1 MKNELGTETIKTQ
14 SYEEF
19 ESYQSWLKN
28 MRIPEVIK
36 KNVEMYEG
44 DQWATATERTE
55 NMPRPVFNAYAY
67 LLNTKLGNIL
77 SNPMKV
83 NYISTST
90 RDVSNKFT
98 RISEYLRKE
107 ANEEQ
112 YDFDIAK
119 ESLLKGTGFKYYH
132 YNENALG
139 LKGEFKGGIRIELID
154 IMDIAFA
161 NPTIKDIQKQKWII
175 IRSRIE
181 YDIAKELCDKKSDRE
196 KIHPDKIDNSIY
208 TDVEELKDSKYVYV
222 YTKMIKKDGEVYFSK
237 STDTVLLHDFKPLNP
252 NLIEK
257 EITKKAKEGLE
268 VDTMQD
274 SDLEREG
281 NVNDYANDYKAYLY
295 PVNSLTFKE
304 KDKRIIGIPEFNDII
319 EAQKGINSNYGIGT
333 LNNLQVACPKY
344 VVKEGALQGQVISN
358 KVGETITDYTPIGS
372 QGIYTLQATP
382 ITQGALA
389 LAPNSLELLK
399 VIKGANDVI
408 SGEVSSNDLSG
419 YAISQLSAQAQKPIA
434 LLQKTLWRHKER
446 EAEIFRQFIILFYND
461 TATYKY
467 KNSDLEMNDMEIQTG
482 ESPNEYTIDS
492 FIGSDFKNFEFDVQ
506 VEVGAGTQYSE
517 IQTMSQLDNL
527 LGGGYID
534 FPTYIECYPEKAM
547 SYKQTLKDAIR
558 QREAAEVNVLK
569 QQLQQMQQDL
579 QQVSQY
585 ANALEKQTNEQTRAL
600 NDAQRQVKAMQN
612 EYTAKINQ
620 ANQIFLK
627 LASGKEENTKQ
638 NKKGN

>member
-1 MKNELGTETIKTQ
+1 MKNESLGTEIKTQ
-14 SYEEF
+14 AYQEF
-19 ESYQSWLKN
+19 DSYQAWLRN
-28 MRIPEVIK
+28 MQIPEVIK
-36 KNVEMYEG
+36 KNVAMYEG
-44 DQWATATERTE
+44 DQWAAATERTE

-107 ANEEQ
+107 ANEDQ
-112 YDFDIAK
+112 FDFEIAK

-181 YDIAKELCDKKSDRE
+181 YDIAKELCEDKKNRE

-252 NLIEK
+252 NLVEK

-268 VDTMQD
+268 VDSMQD
-274 SDLEREG
+274 SDLEKE
-281 NVNDYANDYKAYLY
+281 DYTSEYKAYLY
-295 PVNSLTFKE
+295 PINPLTFKE

-344 VVKEGALQGQVISN
+344 IAKEGALQGQVISN
-358 KVGETITDYTPIGS
+358 KVGETIIDYTPIGS

-408 SGEVSSNDLSG
+408 SGEASASDLSG

-434 LLQKTLWRHKER
+434 LLQKALWRHKER

-467 KNSDLEMNDMEIQTG
+467 KNSDLEMNEMEVQTNQ
-482 ESPNEYTIDS
+482 SPNEYTIDS
-492 FIGSDFKNFEFDVQ
+492 FIGSDFENFEFDVQ

-569 QQLQQMQQDL
+569 QQIQQMQEDL

-585 ANALEKQTNEQTRAL
+585 ASSLEKQTNEQARAL
-600 NDAQRQVKAMQN
+600 NDAQRQVKSMQN

-620 ANQIFLK
+620 ANQIFMK
-627 LASGKEENTKQ
+627 LASEKEESKKKNTQ
-638 NKKGN
+638 GN